1 MIDIAASLKEIIKYL
16 EENELI
22 LEQEPEVSLWRN
34 VEADKTAAVEL
45 RKDENYGDHIAGE

>member
-22 LEQEPEVSLWRN
+22 LEQELDVSLWLN
-34 VEADKTAAVEL
+34 VEADKIATVEFWG
-45 RKDENYGDHIAGE
+45 ENSGDHIAGE